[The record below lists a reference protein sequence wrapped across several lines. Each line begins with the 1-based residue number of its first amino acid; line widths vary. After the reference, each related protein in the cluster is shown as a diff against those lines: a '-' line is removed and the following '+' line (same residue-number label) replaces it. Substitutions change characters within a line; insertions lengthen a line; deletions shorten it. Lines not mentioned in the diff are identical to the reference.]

1 MTDESSEIREMR
13 ERFIRAVY
21 DLRERTTGIAMS
33 RQIKERMGLGPDESS
48 DSDALYM
55 DIAQYFEGL
64 GYIERQASGYSM
76 VSITSRGI
84 QYVEG
89 GLQRQEPRDDITF
102 NAGNAYGAIFGT
114 QQHAEMN
121 NVSFDFSV
129 VEAELDRAEREVQ
142 QRGGPDAAG
151 LKELIAEVRA
161 IHQSNEPLQ
170 RGRLSQYLG
179 VVQRN
184 GWIAA
189 PLAGTALSHLF

>member
-1 MTDESSEIREMR
+1 MTDEFSEIRERR

-21 DLRERTTGIAMS
+21 ELRDRTTGIAIS
-33 RQIKERMGLGPDESS
+33 RQIKERMGLEPDELS

-76 VSITSRGI
+76 VAITSKGM

-89 GLQRQEPRDDITF
+89 DLQRQEPRGDITF
-102 NAGNAYGAIFGT
+102 NVGNAYNSIFGAH
-114 QQHAEMN
+114 QHAEMN

-129 VEAELDRAEREVQ
+129 VEAELDRAEREAE
-142 QRGGPDAAG
+142 QRGGPDAAE
-151 LKELIAEVRA
+151 LRELIAEVRA
-161 IHQSNEPLQ
+161 IHRSDEPLQ
-170 RGRLSQYLG
+170 PGRLSRYLE